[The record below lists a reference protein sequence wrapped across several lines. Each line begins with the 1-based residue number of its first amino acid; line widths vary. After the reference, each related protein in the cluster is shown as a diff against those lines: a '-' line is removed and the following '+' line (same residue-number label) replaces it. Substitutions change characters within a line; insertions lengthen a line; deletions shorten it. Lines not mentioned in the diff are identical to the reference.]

1 MKLGIMCHSCLGGSV
16 RIAVELAKEL
26 SRRGHRVHLFTLGTP
41 FSTWGDASGV
51 ISHHIPMDCSNGRSP
66 SELHT
71 EWLPSE
77 FQAFLSCILKVIK
90 KERLDILHWHYA
102 MPFAFLASEVKNCL
116 GYDCPK
122 LVGTLH
128 GTDVSVFGHDPV
140 KGFHISQS
148 LKKLDAL
155 TTVSISHA
163 ELAANIFGLSSYP
176 VVIPNFVDLS
186 RFHPID
192 YGELDKWP
200 SGHREQQRNAIGR
213 ARIVHISNLRSVK
226 NPESV
231 AHIFLGIRQRIG
243 AELLFVG
250 DGPGMETISSIL
262 AAEGCANDLVSWGL
276 CDNVAPILAHSHLLI
291 MPSQLESFCIAA
303 LEAMACGLPV
313 IATHVGGLP
322 EVVVHGKTGFLFPL
336 GHNSLAVKL
345 AVHLLSNEDIRI
357 KMAKAAAL
365 HARKFDQREIISR
378 YEILY
383 AKVIHKS
390 TRECLTRNREPFQ
403 NSEYAFSASY

>member
-26 SRRGHRVHLFTLGTP
+26 ARRGHRVHLFTLGAP

-51 ISHHIPMDCSNGRSP
+51 VPHHIPPDCSNGRSP
-66 SELHT
+66 SELYT
-71 EWLPSE
+71 EWLPRE
-77 FQAFLSCILKVIK
+77 FQAFLSCIIEVIK

-102 MPFAFLASEVKNCL
+102 VPFAFLANEVKNIL
-116 GYDCPK
+116 GDDCPK

-128 GTDVSVFGHDPV
+128 GTDVSVFGSDPV

-155 TTVSISHA
+155 TTVSNSHA
-163 ELAANIFGLSSYP
+163 KLAANIFGLPSYP
-176 VVIPNFVDLS
+176 EVIPNFVDLS
-186 RFHPID
+186 RFRPID

-200 SGHREQQRNAIGR
+200 AGHTGQQRNGIRR
-213 ARIVHISNLRSVK
+213 ARIVHVSNLKSVK
-226 NPESV
+226 YPESV
-231 AHIFLGIRQRIG
+231 AHIFLGIRKQIG

-250 DGPGMETISSIL
+250 DGPGVETISSIL
-262 AAEGCANDLVSWGL
+262 AAEGCTNDLVALGL

-291 MPSQLESFCIAA
+291 MPSLSESFCLAA

-313 IATHVGGLP
+313 IATNVGGLP
-322 EVVVHGKTGFLFPL
+322 EVVVHGKTGFLFPS
-336 GHNSLAVKL
+336 GHHSLAVKL
-345 AVHLLSNEDIRI
+345 AVHLLSNEAIRV

-365 HARKFDQREIISR
+365 HAQKFDQREIISR

-383 AKVIHKS
+383 SKVIHKS
-390 TRECLTRNREPFQ
+390 TRECLTHNGKPLHKR
-403 NSEYAFSASY
+403 EYAFSASC